1 MSDFSAQADVYNHV
15 VKPARGYQPLLP
27 PQPVHSGTVAECI
40 KWVMAK
46 RDYHET
52 YFMTVP
58 LEAGFIKKELG
69 YPDIEAISQR
79 PDFPK

>member
-1 MSDFSAQADVYNHV
+1 MPRPMFTTT
-15 VKPARGYQPLLP
+15 LP
-27 PQPVHSGTVAECI
+27 NQQEDIDLYYPQPVHSGTVAECM

-46 RDYHET
+46 RDYQAT

-69 YPDIEAISQR
+69 YPDIEAITQR